1 MRKHDIWVGSGV
13 IIDFQ
18 DQHKAGLNIVSK
30 IIHIITRMDRGGSAQ
45 NTLLTCQRLAGKYE
59 VVLVHGLSLES
70 KMTDLEKQSVEKQ
83 IMKAREN
90 GLKVIPIPSLVRRIE
105 PARDL
110 CAFFSIL
117 RLLVREKPTI
127 VHTHTYKAGILG
139 CWAAKM
145 AGVPIIVHT
154 PHGHV
159 FYGHFSP
166 LVTKFFIIIERF
178 TAFIIDRMVALT
190 EGERNDY
197 IAFSVSK
204 PDKMVTIHSGV
215 DIDLY
220 TRAGVDIEEKKRSL
234 GLYPQ
239 RLIVGA
245 IGWLLPIKGPMHLLK
260 AMKSVW
266 ESNPDTQLVFVGKGD
281 QEEELKT
288 ETFRMGASSKVRF
301 LGWRYDIP
309 EIMQAIDIL
318 VLPSLNEGMGRVL
331 VEAMA
336 AGRPVVASNVCGIP
350 DLVRHGQNGFLVS
363 PGDVNGLCTAIIRL
377 LNDQKI
383 REEMGRRG
391 RSAANEFSEE
401 KMLQKIDALYSSLLG
416 KMGVHKGRIR
426 QALVR

>member
-1 MRKHDIWVGSGV
+1 VK
-13 IIDFQ
+13 
-18 DQHKAGLNIVSK
+18 KIV
-30 IIHIITRMDRGGSAQ
+30 HIITRLDRGGSAQ
-45 NTLLTCQRLAGKYE
+45 NTLVTCQRLAGRYK

-70 KMTDLEKQSVEKQ
+70 KMTGWEKQSVERQ
-83 IMKAREN
+83 IIKAREK
-90 GLKVIPIPSLVRRIE
+90 GLKVIPVPSLVRRID

-117 RLLVREKPTI
+117 MLLVREKPTI

-145 AGVPIIVHT
+145 AGIPIIVHT

-166 LVTKFFIIIERF
+166 LVTKFFIIIEKF
-178 TAFIIDRMVALT
+178 TAHLIDRMVALT

-204 PDKMVTIHSGV
+204 PDKMVTVHSGV

-220 TRAGVDIEEKKRSL
+220 TTTRVNIHEKKRSL
-234 GLYPQ
+234 GLQ
-239 RLIVGA
+239 AEGLIVGA

-260 AMKSVW
+260 AMKGVW

-281 QEEELKT
+281 LEEELKA
-288 ETFRMGASSKVRF
+288 ETLRMGASGRVIF

-309 EIMQAIDIL
+309 EIMQVLDIL

-336 AGRPVVASNVCGIP
+336 AGRPVVASSVGGIP
-350 DLVRHGQNGFLVS
+350 DLVRHGQNGFLVG
-363 PGDVNGLCTAIIRL
+363 PGDVNGLSLAIKKL
-377 LNDQKI
+377 LIDNKMRD
-383 REEMGRRG
+383 EMGRRG
-391 RSAANEFSEE
+391 RAMAHDFSVE
-401 KMLQKIDALYSSLLG
+401 KMLEKIDALYSSLLG
-416 KMGVHKGRIR
+416 EMVAHKGRTD
-426 QALVR
+426 QALAK